1 MADNNFIA
9 KLSKLTGM
17 DKDAVLAKLEELG
30 VDEAMAALDAAGN
43 GNAAE
48 AKRLMSGTTTDEDD
62 ENDKNDLGADINPLF
77 RKTSPVDSPNN
88 DETPVEDKDFG
99 EEEIYPNVG
108 DTVKTRDGH
117 EGNVKI
123 PNGPRNTVGVMI
135 GGKLKMQKRRNLK
148 IEEHVMGMTGVMD
161 LSRMREL
168 AGMGGMMTNGGQP
181 PVAAAD
187 NAMGSL
193 EVPAVEVEVEH
204 VPTIDAAECP
214 LQAAQASAEPV
225 PASGCAEVACDD
237 ASNCMSIDDVMN
249 SFDQIERALPELK
262 VKDAREIR
270 QRVNTLMSKLNE
282 SRFRKI

>member
-1 MADNNFIA
+1 MADKNFIA
-9 KLSKLTGM
+9 KLATLTGM
-17 DKDAVLAKLEELG
+17 NKDAVLAKLEELD
-30 VDEAMAALDAAGN
+30 VNDAMAALDAAGN

-48 AKRLMSGTTTDEDD
+48 AKRLMSGTATDEDD
-62 ENDKNDLGADINPLF
+62 ENDKDDLGADINPLF
-77 RKTSPVDSPNN
+77 QNTPVESPSE
-88 DETPVEDKDFG
+88 ETPVEDKDFG

-108 DTVKTRDGH
+108 DPVLTRDGRK
-117 EGNVKI
+117 GNVKI

-135 GGKLKMQKRRNLK
+135 DGKLKMEKRRNLK
-148 IEEHVMGMTGVMD
+148 IEEQVMGMTGVMD

-168 AGMGGMMTNGGQP
+168 AGMGGMMTNAGQP
-181 PVAAAD
+181 AASAAD

-193 EVPAVEVEVEH
+193 EVPSVEIEVEH
-204 VPTIDAAECP
+204 APTIDAAECP
-214 LQAAQASAEPV
+214 LQAVQATAEPL
-225 PASGCAEVACDD
+225 PAPGSAEVACNDVSD
-237 ASNCMSIDDVMN
+237 CMSIDDVMS